1 MRSVK
6 LIDQLLGIGHIL
18 RWFPTS
24 PYVTGTCPLCELM
37 QLLVASLSIGDLVN
51 FPFVSV
57 IQYRQLWFS
66 WRLAGGR
73 RYKAVMQ

>member
-18 RWFPTS
+18 RWFPTC

-37 QLLVASLSIGDLVN
+37 EFLVASLSVGDPVN

-57 IQYRQLWFS
+57 IQYRQVRFS